1 MGEDIINEKNQ
12 IKETMYKI
20 HKLKASF
27 YFKYFTIKSFYFIDN
42 FLWLFSL

>member
-20 HKLKASF
+20 HKLKTSF
-27 YFKYFTIKSFYFIDN
+27 YFKYFTIKCIDFLDN
-42 FLWLFSL
+42 FL